1 VQYAHARVCSLLRQA
16 AEKGYAYDQAQALAN
31 LSLLDD
37 DTSLSLMVELSR
49 YPEVV
54 EAAGES
60 LEPHTVAQ
68 YLRDLAYAFHTWY
81 AGTPV
86 LVEDAALR
94 DARLALALAVRQAL
108 ANGLDL
114 LGVSAPE
121 KM

>member
-1 VQYAHARVCSLLRQA
+1 MPLRATAQLRQA
-16 AEKGYAYDQAQALAN
+16 GEKGYAYDQAHGLAN
-31 LSLLDD
+31 LARLAD
-37 DTSLSLMVELSR
+37 DTSLQLMVELSR

-54 EAAGES
+54 EAAGDA
-60 LEPHTVAQ
+60 LEPHLVAQ
-68 YLRDLAYAFHTWY
+68 YLRELAYAFHTWY
-81 AGTPV
+81 AATPV
-86 LVEDAALR
+86 LIDDAAAR